1 MVDLE
6 DRSYYH
12 GRISRDEAVDRL
24 TRQGRDGSFLLRM
37 SETQDGVYTISVM
50 QGQAV
55 RHIRV
60 INVADGYILT
70 PGDRPDLSVWALIA
84 NQRNRTLTNSF
95 NSYDAVAL
103 RHPLASEETVI
114 APDLLS
120 AAGEAGMEVNDFDSD
135 VAAFLEGGVSVKELV
150 RRRSQKAQSTRRPSG
165 REANPCM
172 LLCCLLLSVSDL
184 V

>member
-1 MVDLE
+1 MGSTPSLSCRGRLFGTSGSSMLQVEEPCFLQAICVKISLQ
-6 DRSYYH
+6 RSCSNFFSSL
-12 GRISRDEAVDRL
+12 I
-24 TRQGRDGSFLLRM
+24 
-37 SETQDGVYTISVM
+37 
-50 QGQAV
+50 
-55 RHIRV
+55 
-60 INVADGYILT
+60 ADGYILT